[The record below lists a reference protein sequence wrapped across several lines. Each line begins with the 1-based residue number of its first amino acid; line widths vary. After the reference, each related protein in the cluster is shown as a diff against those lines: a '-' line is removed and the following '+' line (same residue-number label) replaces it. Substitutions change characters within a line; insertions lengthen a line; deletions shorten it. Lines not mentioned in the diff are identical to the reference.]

1 MGEVVSYMR
10 SPLEFLATFFR
21 SPRNHV
27 EIRRFGACAGSAE
40 VDANGIKRDPS
51 HENEIDFQSVGV
63 TIRFVMLVCHCKR
76 VHCRDIRDAVQN
88 GAENVDEV
96 GEQCGAGTGCGGCR
110 PLVEKMVDR
119 ELVTLGRGRRTD
131 VAA

>member
-1 MGEVVSYMR
+1 
-10 SPLEFLATFFR
+10 
-21 SPRNHV
+21 
-27 EIRRFGACAGSAE
+27 
-40 VDANGIKRDPS
+40 
-51 HENEIDFQSVGV
+51 
-63 TIRFVMLVCHCKR
+63 MLVCHCKR

-110 PLVEKMVDR
+110 PLVEKVVER
-119 ELVTLGRGRRTD
+119 ELVTLGRRRRTD